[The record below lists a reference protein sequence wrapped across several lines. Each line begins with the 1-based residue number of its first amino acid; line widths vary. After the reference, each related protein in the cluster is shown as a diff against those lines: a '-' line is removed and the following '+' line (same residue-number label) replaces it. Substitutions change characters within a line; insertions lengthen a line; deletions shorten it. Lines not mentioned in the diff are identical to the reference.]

1 MGQQVA
7 FNKAIHITA
16 EVWQDDNGDYYVT
29 NMEDN
34 HLKLIRGVYRPIG
47 NRMFYPKGW
56 GKKKGSLTL
65 LDYLIESDTKVIEQA
80 TQRLEKLKK
89 CKEKIEKEWKD
100 K

>member
-16 EVWQDDNGDYYVT
+16 EVWEDDKGEFYVT

-34 HLKLIRGVYRPIG
+34 HLKLIRGEYRPIG

-65 LDYLIESDTKVIEQA
+65 LNHLIDSDEKLIEKAIE
-80 TQRLEKLKK
+80 RLEKLKR
-89 CKEKIEKEWKD
+89 CRAKIEDEWKD

>member
-56 GKKKGSLTL
+56 GKKKGSLAL
-65 LDYLIESDTKVIEQA
+65 LDFLIESDAKVIEQA

-89 CKEKIEKEWKD
+89 CKEKIEQEWKY

>member
-16 EVWQDDNGDYYVT
+16 EVWEDDNGDYYVT
-29 NMEDN
+29 NIEDN
-34 HLKLIRGVYRPIG
+34 HFKLIRGEYRPIG

-65 LDYLIESDTKVIEQA
+65 LDHLIEDDEKVLERA
-80 TQRLEKLKK
+80 AKRLEKLKR
-89 CKEKIEKEWKD
+89 CKEKIEKEWED

>member
-16 EVWQDDNGDYYVT
+16 EVWEDDNGEFYVT

-34 HLKLIRGVYRPIG
+34 HLKLIRGEYRPIG

-65 LDYLIESDTKVIEQA
+65 LNHLIDSDEKLIQKAVE
-80 TQRLEKLKK
+80 RLEKLKR
-89 CKEKIEKEWKD
+89 CREKIEQEWKD

>member
-16 EVWQDDNGDYYVT
+16 EVWEDDNGDYYVT

-34 HLKLIRGVYRPIG
+34 HLKLIRGEYRPIG
-47 NRMFYPKGW
+47 NRMFYPNGW
-56 GKKKGSLTL
+56 GKKKGSLKL
-65 LDYLIESDTKVIEQA
+65 LEHLIESDTKVIEQA
-80 TQRLEKLKK
+80 TKRLEKLKR
-89 CKEKIEKEWKD
+89 CKDKIESEWKD

>member
-16 EVWQDDNGDYYVT
+16 EVWEDDNGEFYVT

-34 HLKLIRGVYRPIG
+34 HLKLIRGEYRPIG

-65 LDYLIESDTKVIEQA
+65 LNHLIDSDEKLIQKAV
-80 TQRLEKLKK
+80 QRLEKLKK
-89 CKEKIEKEWKD
+89 CKEKIEEEWKD

>member
-16 EVWQDDNGDYYVT
+16 EVWEDDVT

-56 GKKKGSLTL
+56 GKKKGSLAL
-65 LDYLIESDTKVIEQA
+65 LDFLIESDVKVIEQA

-89 CKEKIEKEWKD
+89 CKEKIEQEWKD

>member
-16 EVWQDDNGDYYVT
+16 EVWEDDNGDYYVT

-34 HLKLIRGVYRPIG
+34 HLKLIRGEYRPIG

-56 GKKKGSLTL
+56 GKQKGSLKL
-65 LDYLIESDTKVIEQA
+65 LEHLIESDTKVIEQA
-80 TQRLEKLKK
+80 TKRLEKLKR
-89 CKEKIEKEWKD
+89 CKDKIESEWKD